1 MDTDEKALDDLDDIE
16 EFSGLEER
24 HNILSLM
31 RNMMESEH
39 KKFSSIEIFDDTNHD
54 IFPTIWGKESQ
65 IATCRKCNKTGDTVI
80 KRKCGVGN
88 SCCSCCFILLC
99 IWCYIPCLCCKVCDV
114 HHFCQFCK
122 SPVGVKT
129 FI

>member
-54 IFPTIWGKESQ
+54 IFPTI
-65 IATCRKCNKTGDTVI
+65 
-80 KRKCGVGN
+80 
-88 SCCSCCFILLC
+88 
-99 IWCYIPCLCCKVCDV
+99 
-114 HHFCQFCK
+114 
-122 SPVGVKT
+122 
-129 FI
+129 